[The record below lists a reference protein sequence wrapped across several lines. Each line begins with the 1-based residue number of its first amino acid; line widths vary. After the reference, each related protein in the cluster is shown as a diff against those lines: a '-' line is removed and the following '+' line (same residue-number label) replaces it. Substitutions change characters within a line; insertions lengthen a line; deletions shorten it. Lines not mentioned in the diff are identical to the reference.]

1 MPGNPL
7 VRFDEGRVGRT
18 ARCRLLS
25 YSTEKQKKAG
35 MTENAIATEIVD
47 AAFRIHTT
55 LGPGLLESVYDT
67 VLAYEL
73 GRRGLRTVRQQPIPV
88 VYEEVRI
95 DTGFRADL
103 VVEDKVIVE
112 IKSVE
117 LLAPV
122 HKKQLL
128 TYLRLADKR
137 LGLLINFNVALIKD
151 GITRVV
157 NGLEDDDHAKS
168 PSRKDA

>member
-1 MPGNPL
+1 
-7 VRFDEGRVGRT
+7 
-18 ARCRLLS
+18 
-25 YSTEKQKKAG
+25 
-35 MTENAIATEIVD
+35 MTENAIAKEIVD
-47 AAFRIHTT
+47 AAYRIHSR

-73 GRRGLRTVRQQPIPV
+73 GRRALSMVRQQPIPV
-88 VYEEVRI
+88 IYETIRI

-117 LLAPV
+117 LIAPV

-137 LGLLINFNVALIKD
+137 LGLLINFHVALIKH

-157 NGLEDDDHAKS
+157 NGLEEDFLTE
-168 PSRKDA
+168 